1 MDVDCAIS
9 FVQFVNITEAGR
21 VASPQSHEPARPA
34 RAGRRGPALIKSF
47 FHYDPAKRI
56 SALEAIKHP
65 YFTEAA
71 DFNPNCVWRQHDSSA
86 GLDIRYYPERPLQ
99 SVGMHG
105 QSMGRGGANAHSS
118 AQQQQNVSSHKRASN
133 NSGLDVPH
141 QYGGSNKQQRR

>member
-1 MDVDCAIS
+1 MNS
-9 FVQFVNITEAGR
+9 RT
-21 VASPQSHEPARPA
+21 HARPLTLKHA
-34 RAGRRGPALIKSF
+34 PAGKVTSLENKIEVLRQPESKHALNLIKSF

-118 AQQQQNVSSHKRASN
+118 AQQQQNVSSHKRANN
-133 NSGLDVPH
+133 NSGLDMPH